1 MEDYENEEHSRNK
14 TAFTQREKSKIMQ
27 WLHKQDISLPK
38 GFNLDEEP
46 ITFFKDG
53 YFKSLTNLHFLEYF
67 YVIL

>member
-1 MEDYENEEHSRNK
+1 MDDYENEEHSRNK
-14 TAFTQREKSKIMQ
+14 TAFTQREKSKIIE

-53 YFKSLTNLHFLEYF
+53 YSSIF
-67 YVIL
+67 V